1 MTRGLRRGKL
11 PESPGQR
18 RWNGVLVKLIVTIPA
33 LDEAPT
39 IGAVISEIPRTIEG
53 VDSVEVLVLDDGS
66 RDETVERALEAG
78 ADYVISNRLNRGL
91 AAAFKTALQEAV
103 ARGADIIVNTD
114 ADNHYDQTRIP
125 ELIAPLLSHDADIAV
140 GSRMIDSL
148 PMKPANKYGN
158 KAANFIMQRLLRLPD
173 IDVSTGFRAYTRNA
187 AMRLNVLSDHTYTHE
202 TLINALDQRLSIVN
216 VPVEARHVVRPSRLI
231 KSIGSHVVRAGGV
244 IVRSFLL
251 YRPMQVYG
259 MAGAFL
265 LALGL
270 VPFARYAYFVAQGD
284 RAGHLQSLVIGVAL
298 SFLGGQMLITGM
310 LAMAIGWNRRMLE
323 EVLFRMKTERAE
335 LAASKRATRAS
346 VLRRV
351 DEDGG
356 TAISDT
362 RSEYAA

>member
-1 MTRGLRRGKL
+1 M
-11 PESPGQR
+11 
-18 RWNGVLVKLIVTIPA
+18 KLIVTIPA
-33 LDEAPT
+33 LNEAPT
-39 IGAVISEIPRTIEG
+39 IGAVIREIPRTIEG
-53 VDSVEVLVLDDGS
+53 IDAVEVLVIDDGS

-125 ELIAPLLSHDADIAV
+125 ELIAPLLRREADIAV
-140 GSRMIDSL
+140 GSRMIDRL

-173 IDVSTGFRAYTRNA
+173 IDVSTGFRAYTRDA

-202 TLINALDQRLSIVN
+202 TLINALDQRLRIVN

-231 KSIGSHVVRAGGV
+231 KSVGSHVVRAGGV
-244 IVRSFLL
+244 ILRSFLL

-259 MAGAFL
+259 LAGAFL
-265 LALGL
+265 IMLGL
-270 VPFARYAYFVAQGD
+270 LPFARFAYFVAEGD
-284 RAGHLQSLVIGVAL
+284 SSGHLQSLVIGVAL
-298 SFLGGQMLITGM
+298 SFMGGQMLITGM

-323 EVLFRMKTERAE
+323 EVLFRMKSERAE
-335 LAASKRATRAS
+335 LATAKRTSRAG

-351 DEDGG
+351 DEDAG
-356 TAISDT
+356 TAIGAERT
-362 RSEYAA
+362 EHAA